1 MAYIFQRLKR
11 FCCFIAGF
19 VFFISGILKL
29 LDPVGAGLV
38 MDEYFSFL
46 HIGFLGFASKV
57 AGTAF
62 ALAEAILGAVMVTGV
77 WRRSTAIAA
86 FIFQGFFTVL
96 TLILVIF
103 NPEMD
108 CGCFGEAIHLTHW
121 QTFLKNIALIVL
133 LLIAYIPMSSL
144 GEPKKRKYV
153 SFSLVALSVA
163 AFTLYSLMYI
173 PMVDFTEYKPGAVL
187 RSAKASVPDGDMYE
201 AVFIYEKDGRQ
212 EAFTLQHLP
221 DSTWSFVSTETVL
234 KKEFEDKGVNLSFY
248 DSDDEYRDELA
259 AEGKVM
265 VISVYDTDMKKGRW
279 TRIARH
285 IEASEK
291 AGFRALL
298 LTASS
303 PDLVTEFMEEVG
315 EESRSII
322 ERHLYF
328 SDYKTLIT
336 LNRSNGGATYFS
348 DGELICKWAFRSFPD
363 QKKLEEVSRDN
374 DTEASMGRSTGKDLA
389 FEGFLLYVTAVMLLL

>member
-1 MAYIFQRLKR
+1 MHA
-11 FCCFIAGF
+11 C
-19 VFFISGILKL
+19 
-29 LDPVGAGLV
+29 
-38 MDEYFSFL
+38 
-46 HIGFLGFASKV
+46 
-57 AGTAF
+57 
-62 ALAEAILGAVMVTGV
+62 
-77 WRRSTAIAA
+77 
-86 FIFQGFFTVL
+86 
-96 TLILVIF
+96 
-103 NPEMD
+103 
-108 CGCFGEAIHLTHW
+108 
-121 QTFLKNIALIVL
+121 
-133 LLIAYIPMSSL
+133 
-144 GEPKKRKYV
+144 
-153 SFSLVALSVA
+153 
-163 AFTLYSLMYI
+163 
-173 PMVDFTEYKPGAVL
+173 
-187 RSAKASVPDGDMYE
+187 
-201 AVFIYEKDGRQ
+201 
-212 EAFTLQHLP
+212 
-221 DSTWSFVSTETVL
+221 ETN
-234 KKEFEDKGVNLSFY
+234 F
-248 DSDDEYRDELA
+248 
-259 AEGKVM
+259 
-265 VISVYDTDMKKGRW
+265 SVYDTDMKKGRW

>member
-46 HIGFLGFASKV
+46 HIGFLGFASKA

-62 ALAEAILGAVMVTGV
+62 ALAEAILGAAMVTGV

-187 RSAKASVPDGDMYE
+187 RSAKASVPEGDMYE
-201 AVFIYEKDGRQ
+201 
-212 EAFTLQHLP
+212 
-221 DSTWSFVSTETVL
+221 S
-234 KKEFEDKGVNLSFY
+234 LSFN
-248 DSDDEYRDELA
+248 SHHK
-259 AEGKVM
+259 EG
-265 VISVYDTDMKKGRW
+265 I
-279 TRIARH
+279 
-285 IEASEK
+285 
-291 AGFRALL
+291 
-298 LTASS
+298 
-303 PDLVTEFMEEVG
+303 
-315 EESRSII
+315 
-322 ERHLYF
+322 
-328 SDYKTLIT
+328 
-336 LNRSNGGATYFS
+336 
-348 DGELICKWAFRSFPD
+348 
-363 QKKLEEVSRDN
+363 
-374 DTEASMGRSTGKDLA
+374 
-389 FEGFLLYVTAVMLLL
+389 